1 LPKSLISKN
10 KCDHLSNRIPHPV
23 RRKKLQPFRDGW
35 HNLIQIF
42 TLILVFNPARLFIL
56 PGALLMGLSIAYA
69 LILNE
74 HPIVTPCFGLDI
86 HSFILAFLDNLTGFQ
101 LVTFGMGRIVCC

>member
-1 LPKSLISKN
+1 
-10 KCDHLSNRIPHPV
+10 
-23 RRKKLQPFRDGW
+23 
-35 HNLIQIF
+35 
-42 TLILVFNPARLFIL
+42 
-56 PGALLMGLSIAYA
+56 MGLSIAYA